1 MSRFLTVHEV
11 GAVPSLQVRSV
22 MPSIWWLLVLLV
34 RRGGMTERMTAAAPK
49 PLGNELLALAT

>member
-1 MSRFLTVHEV
+1 MPL
-11 GAVPSLQVRSV
+11 LQLSSV
-22 MPSIWWLLVLLV
+22 MPSIWWLLVLQV